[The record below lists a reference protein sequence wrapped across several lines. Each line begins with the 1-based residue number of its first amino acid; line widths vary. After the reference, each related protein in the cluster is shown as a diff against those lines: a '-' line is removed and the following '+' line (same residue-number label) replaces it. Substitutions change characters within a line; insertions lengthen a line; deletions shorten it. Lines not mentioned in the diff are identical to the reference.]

1 MRYEYRIVPAPE
13 KGEKLKGASAEARF
27 AAAVERVLNDM
38 AARGWEYQRTDTLPA
53 TERAGLTG
61 AETVWRNLLVF
72 RRPHAADASVFQP
85 RLLEPPQTASVTAPA
100 PQLWRV
106 EDTHADPEAEPPAPP
121 ARPPRTPVGPHDAA
135 DVALRTALTGPMD
148 GGSSPEGSA

>member
-85 RLLEPPQTASVTAPA
+85 PA
-100 PQLWRV
+100 
-106 EDTHADPEAEPPAPP
+106 HAG
-121 ARPPRTPVGPHDAA
+121 RAA
-135 DVALRTALTGPMD
+135 
-148 GGSSPEGSA
+148 

>member
-135 DVALRTALTGPMD
+135 DVALRTALTGPID
-148 GGSSPEGSA
+148 GGSPPEGSA